1 MTVVS
6 WFSVSAASGV
16 VMANTHYV
24 YWALGRSK
32 VTATLSAVSAAI
44 IIPGIILGSHLVGY
58 RGVAIAGAL
67 ASATLVPI
75 NFRML
80 RRDAGI
86 SFADLWARVWRVTLG
101 ASTMLIVLF
110 VALPRP
116 THGTAPAVALL
127 LLIKVVAGAAIYIAA
142 VSAMWLASGRPAG
155 PERRILQLAQQWWKR
170 PLRQAAKS

>member
-1 MTVVS
+1 
-6 WFSVSAASGV
+6 
-16 VMANTHYV
+16 
-24 YWALGRSK
+24 
-32 VTATLSAVSAAI
+32 
-44 IIPGIILGSHLVGY
+44 
-58 RGVAIAGAL
+58 
-67 ASATLVPI
+67 
-75 NFRML
+75 
-80 RRDAGI
+80 
-86 SFADLWARVWRVTLG
+86 
-101 ASTMLIVLF
+101 MLIVLF